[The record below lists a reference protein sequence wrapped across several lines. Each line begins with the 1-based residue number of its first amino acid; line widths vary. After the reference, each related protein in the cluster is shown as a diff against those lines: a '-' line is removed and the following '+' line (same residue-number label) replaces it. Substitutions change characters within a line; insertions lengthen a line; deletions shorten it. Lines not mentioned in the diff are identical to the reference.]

1 MFQRIIQAKSNVA
14 SRNNMYT
21 DRKNKSPLPCISTA
35 DFTKLYETSELY
47 EDNFYN
53 AKCLKIKLGKS
64 KIISLIIFM
73 QSFKFGKYPF
83 KIKFVIT

>member
-1 MFQRIIQAKSNVA
+1 
-14 SRNNMYT
+14 MYT

-64 KIISLIIFM
+64 KRYI
-73 QSFKFGKYPF
+73 KYKL
-83 KIKFVIT
+83 KIDYNELYEKTKDMDSVYFI